1 MLISETW
8 LHSAGDEPKLK
19 DLAPKC
25 YSVHSFARDSLG
37 VPGRGGGIVLVAK
50 DSVMKGA
57 TFKQSPL
64 HHPAFEAAVLS
75 ANINRTRLNIACVY
89 RVPPSKKNKLTHSMF
104 FDQFP
109 DFLEHCDSLHGK
121 TLFVGDFN
129 IHVDDVKDCYA
140 RRLLTM
146 FEMFSFCQSVTG
158 PTQKRGH
165 TLDLVFH
172 RPDDNIFSSSHISN
186 DLQSDHNAVLCKLNL
201 PKPKTELYSFSFRC
215 VSKIDNEA
223 FNRDLCSMLS
233 QNCSVSDYNATLQ
246 AILDRHAPVCRRTV
260 PTTRKCNPWF
270 SGIADQF
277 RSLKRE
283 RRRAERRWLKSG
295 LTVHKQLYESVK
307 HKVIDLVHSA
317 KTTYFSSMI
326 LASKTCKDL
335 FRNLNSIMGKERTVS
350 LPSDCNPE
358 NLPNIF
364 SKFFSEKI
372 LNLRNSFPQSEEILQ
387 QSVISYPGSFLDS
400 FTPVSESFVRDILKN
415 TAPKS
420 CELDP
425 IPTKLLYE
433 NLDAV
438 LPTITNIINS
448 SLLSGI
454 VPKDLKTAVV
464 KPLLKKPS
472 LDRNQLKNYR
482 PVSNLP
488 FISKLLEKVVLS
500 QLLSHLNDNNLCN
513 PLQSAYRAGHSTETV
528 LLRVVND
535 ILSALDED
543 RSSILLLLDNS
554 AAFDT
559 IDHKILLSRL
569 ENIFGVRS
577 VALDWFRSYLED
589 RSQYVSVNG
598 FSSPPSP
605 LLFGVPQGSVL
616 GPILF
621 VLYTTPLSSV
631 IRQHAV
637 NHHLFADD
645 TQLLQS
651 CKPTEIA
658 TLTQT
663 LQTCTVDIKTWMTRN
678 KLKLNDDKTEALLFS
693 GSVPS
698 DCILPTSV
706 AICSSSVSFSQKA
719 RNLGFMMD
727 SDLSMKQ
734 HITRTCQT
742 CYFELRR
749 ISSIR
754 RFLTEEATKSL
765 VTSCVL
771 SRIDYCNAL
780 LTGCPDTTLQPL
792 QKVQNSAARLIARS
806 HRQQPCSPLLKK
818 LHWLPV
824 SERIKYKVACTCFS
838 IITGSAPSYLS
849 ELVSLYSPSR
859 TLRSSSDTRLL
870 RQGRYKRKTHGYRS
884 FSIYAPQFWNS
895 LPLHIRHASSLA
907 AFKSNLKTFLFQN
920 HYCRNT

>member
-1 MLISETW
+1 M
-8 LHSAGDEPKLK
+8 
-19 DLAPKC
+19 
-25 YSVHSFARDSLG
+25 
-37 VPGRGGGIVLVAK
+37 
-50 DSVMKGA
+50 
-57 TFKQSPL
+57 
-64 HHPAFEAAVLS
+64 
-75 ANINRTRLNIACVY
+75 
-89 RVPPSKKNKLTHSMF
+89 
-104 FDQFP
+104 
-109 DFLEHCDSLHGK
+109 
-121 TLFVGDFN
+121 
-129 IHVDDVKDCYA
+129 
-140 RRLLTM
+140 
-146 FEMFSFCQSVTG
+146 
-158 PTQKRGH
+158 
-165 TLDLVFH
+165 
-172 RPDDNIFSSSHISN
+172 
-186 DLQSDHNAVLCKLNL
+186 
-201 PKPKTELYSFSFRC
+201 
-215 VSKIDNEA
+215 
-223 FNRDLCSMLS
+223 
-233 QNCSVSDYNATLQ
+233 
-246 AILDRHAPVCRRTV
+246 
-260 PTTRKCNPWF
+260 
-270 SGIADQF
+270 
-277 RSLKRE
+277 
-283 RRRAERRWLKSG
+283 
-295 LTVHKQLYESVK
+295 
-307 HKVIDLVHSA
+307 
-317 KTTYFSSMI
+317 
-326 LASKTCKDL
+326 
-335 FRNLNSIMGKERTVS
+335 
-350 LPSDCNPE
+350 
-358 NLPNIF
+358 
-364 SKFFSEKI
+364 
-372 LNLRNSFPQSEEILQ
+372 
-387 QSVISYPGSFLDS
+387 
-400 FTPVSESFVRDILKN
+400 SESFVRDILKN

-464 KPLLKKPS
+464 KPLLKKAS

-569 ENIFGVRS
+569 ENIFGIRS

-631 IRQHAV
+631 IKQHDV

-658 TLTQT
+658 TLTET

-698 DCILPTSV
+698 DCTLPTSV
-706 AICSSSVSFSQKA
+706 AICSSAVSFSQKA
-719 RNLGFMMD
+719 RNLGFIMD

-749 ISSIR
+749 ISSVR
-754 RFLTEEATKSL
+754 RFLTEEATKAL

-806 HRQQPCSPLLKK
+806 HSQQPCSLVLKK
-818 LHWLPV
+818 TQQLHWLPV

-884 FSIYAPQFWNS
+884 FTIYAPQFWNS

-907 AFKSNLKTFLFQN
+907 VFKSNLKTFLFQN
-920 HYCRNT
+920 HYCQNT